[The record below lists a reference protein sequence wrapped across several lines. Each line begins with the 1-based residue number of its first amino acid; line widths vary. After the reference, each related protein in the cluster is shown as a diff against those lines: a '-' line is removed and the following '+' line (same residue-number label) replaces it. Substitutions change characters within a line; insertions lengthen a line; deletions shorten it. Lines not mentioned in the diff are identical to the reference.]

1 MARRLA
7 GKLMAINPSPTISRS
22 RSYRSDAALEAIA
35 GAGEERVPNL
45 VLYNYPSFS
54 GAFSALFAHLFHSRL
69 NLPCLILPFS
79 SVEPFRVEDF
89 YLEGLKKCYFLD
101 FLGPRRFA
109 AKLSERSNCE
119 VIGFDHR
126 KSVLPQ
132 INASEDV
139 SQTVTFN
146 VNLEKSSCT
155 SVLEYF
161 SHKLAG
167 VKSSDA
173 EDAYLLNLEDQDR
186 IQTIL
191 SYIEDVDLRR
201 WSLPD
206 IRAFRIVMRE
216 WHSKLNCL
224 TNPYLFEQLLK
235 ISVAD
240 FVSKGNLYVSSRQVS
255 ASKSL
260 DKVFKVRLGG
270 GFYGECLGVR
280 ADENPDLS
288 DEIGKQ
294 LSVKSAAAGLRPIG
308 AVVYMQRTNL
318 KMCLRSNDSITDTS
332 EVAKAYGGGG
342 SPTSSSFI
350 IRMDE
355 FNKWI
360 TGNKP

>member
-1 MARRLA
+1 M
-7 GKLMAINPSPTISRS
+7 
-22 RSYRSDAALEAIA
+22 
-35 GAGEERVPNL
+35 
-45 VLYNYPSFS
+45 
-54 GAFSALFAHLFHSRL
+54 
-69 NLPCLILPFS
+69 
-79 SVEPFRVEDF
+79 
-89 YLEGLKKCYFLD
+89 
-101 FLGPRRFA
+101 
-109 AKLSERSNCE
+109 
-119 VIGFDHR
+119 
-126 KSVLPQ
+126 
-132 INASEDV
+132 
-139 SQTVTFN
+139 
-146 VNLEKSSCT
+146 
-155 SVLEYF
+155 
-161 SHKLAG
+161 
-167 VKSSDA
+167 
-173 EDAYLLNLEDQDR
+173 
-186 IQTIL
+186 
-191 SYIEDVDLRR
+191 
-201 WSLPD
+201 
-206 IRAFRIVMRE
+206 
-216 WHSKLNCL
+216 SK
-224 TNPYLFEQLLK
+224 LLK